1 MLSKIIKFLCSKM
14 NILIIAAEVSLII
27 FIFLFINWLVSK
39 AFKLFIKSSILR
51 SDDRSIKKLRRNI
64 TGLLL
69 LACLVSSIL
78 IVGANG
84 YLLYRGENL
93 QEYTLTIIR
102 RIPSGFW
109 IDLGIGIAKSVGT
122 LIVAAIALKFV
133 NYWLKVASIRAK
145 NLEKNT
151 ADDKSIDAFFNALNQ
166 RVTGGIW
173 LWAAIL
179 CAEFLKLPS
188 VVSQYLYIGLRIY
201 LIIAVGLLI
210 LKAVAVVVDSL
221 DALSIRYS
229 SPDNLLRFYDRL
241 RHLIPFLKRCLEFVI
256 YVCMATLVIQQV
268 QLIANVAVFG
278 QRIIKIIAIIFVSR
292 ALFEVIYLFVE
303 EVLFKNQ
310 NLTEIQRSRRLT
322 LVPLF
327 RSFLQYLIY
336 FGAIVS
342 ILYTLEIDPTPIL
355 AGAGIV
361 GIAVGLGAQTLINDI
376 VCGFF
381 ILFENYY
388 LVGDYIEAGKAED
401 RVVEGIVE
409 AIELRTTRVRHPNG
423 QLQIIQNGNIGSIT
437 NYSKQYIFAVV
448 EVGVPYD
455 SNLTQVYKVI
465 EEVGQQLKADYP
477 DVLESTQVDGV
488 ESLGESN
495 LLLRT
500 LTKVK
505 PGKHLQI
512 QRILRKIFTD
522 ALMREAIVIPGRVES
537 TEG

>member
-1 MLSKIIKFLCSKM
+1 MENYLNVCSKM
-14 NILIIAAEVSLII
+14 NILIIVAEVILII
-27 FIFLFINWLVSK
+27 FVFLLINWLVGK
-39 AFKLFIKSSILR
+39 AFKLFFKSSIFR
-51 SDDRSIKKLRRNI
+51 NDDLSIKTLRRNI

-69 LACLVSSIL
+69 LTCLVLSIL
-78 IVGANG
+78 IVGGNG
-84 YLLYRGENL
+84 YLIYRGENL
-93 QEYTLTIIR
+93 QEYTLNIIR
-102 RIPSGFW
+102 RIPLGFW
-109 IDLGIGIAKSVGT
+109 IDLGIGIAKSAAL
-122 LIVAAIALKFV
+122 LIVVAIAVKFV
-133 NYWLKVASIRAK
+133 NYSLKIANIRAK
-145 NLEKNT
+145 NLERST
-151 ADDKSIDAFFNALNQ
+151 ADDESIDAFFKALNQ

-179 CAEFLKLPS
+179 CAEFLKLPP
-188 VVSQYLYIGLRIY
+188 VVSQYLYIALRIY

-221 DALSIRYS
+221 DALSLRYS

-278 QRIIKIIAIIFVSR
+278 PRIIKIIAIIFISR
-292 ALFEVIYLFVE
+292 VLFEVVYLFVE

-310 NLTEIQRSRRLT
+310 NLSEIQRSRRLT

-327 RSFLQYLIY
+327 RSFLQYFIY

-342 ILYTLEIDPTPIL
+342 ILYTLDIDPTPIL

-388 LVGDYIEAGKAED
+388 LVGDYIEAGKSEE
-401 RVVEGIVE
+401 RIVEGIVE

-437 NYSKQYIFAVV
+437 NYSKQYIYAVV
-448 EVGVPYD
+448 EVGLPYD
-455 SNLTQVYKVI
+455 SNLTHVYKVI

-477 DVLESTQVDGV
+477 DVLEATQVDGI

-522 ALMREAIVIPGRVES
+522 TLLSEGIVIPSGVAS
-537 TEG
+537 TED

>member
-1 MLSKIIKFLCSKM
+1 M
-14 NILIIAAEVSLII
+14 NVLIILAEVSLII
-27 FIFLFINWLVSK
+27 FVFLLLNWVFSK
-39 AFKLFIKSSILR
+39 LFKLFTKSFIPQ
-51 SDDRSIKKLRRNI
+51 SDNRSIKTLRRNI

-69 LACLVSSIL
+69 LACVVSCIL

-84 YLLYRGENL
+84 YLVYRGENL
-93 QEYTLTIIR
+93 QQYTLLLIK

-109 IDLGIGIAKSVGT
+109 VTLGIGIAQSLGT
-122 LIVAAIALKFV
+122 LILAAIALKFLK
-133 NYWLKVASIRAK
+133 YWLKVASTRTK

-151 ADDKSIDAFFNALNQ
+151 ADDESIDAFFNALYD
-166 RVTGGIW
+166 RISGGIW
-173 LWAAIL
+173 LWATIL
-179 CAEFLKLPS
+179 CAQFLKLPAT
-188 VVSQYLYIGLRIY
+188 VSEYLYIALRIY

-210 LKAVAVVVDSL
+210 LKAVAAIVDSL

-229 SPDNLLRFYDRL
+229 NPDNLLRFYDRL

-268 QLIANVAVFG
+268 QLIANVATFG
-278 QRIIKIIAIIFVSR
+278 PRIIKIIGIIFISR
-292 ALFEVIYLFVE
+292 VLFEVVYLLIE
-303 EVLFKNQ
+303 EVLFKEQ
-310 NLTEIQRSRRLT
+310 NLTDIQRSRRLT

-336 FGAIVS
+336 FGATVF
-342 ILYTLEIDPTPIL
+342 ILYALSIDPTPIL

-388 LVGDYIEAGKAED
+388 LVGDYIEAGKVEEK
-401 RVVEGIVE
+401 VVEGIVE
-409 AIELRTTRVRHPNG
+409 AIELRTTRIRHPNG
-423 QLQIIQNGNIGSIT
+423 QLQIIRNGDIGSIT

-455 SNLTQVYKVI
+455 SNLAHVYKVI
-465 EEVGQQLKADYP
+465 EEVGQQLKADDP
-477 DVLESTQVDGV
+477 DVLEATQVDGV

-512 QRILRKIFTD
+512 QRVLRKIFTN
-522 ALMREAIVIPGRVES
+522 ALLREGIVIPVRAES
-537 TEG
+537 AEG

>member
-1 MLSKIIKFLCSKM
+1 M
-14 NILIIAAEVSLII
+14 NILIIAAEVSLVI
-27 FIFLFINWLVSK
+27 FVFLLINWLVSK

-51 SDDRSIKKLRRNI
+51 SDDRNTKTLRRNI

-69 LACLVSSIL
+69 LGCLVLSIVV
-78 IVGANG
+78 VGANG

-93 QEYTLTIIR
+93 QQYTLMLIR

-109 IDLGIGIAKSVGT
+109 ITLGIGIAQSIGT
-122 LIVAAIALKFV
+122 LIVVAIALKFL
-133 NYWLKVASIRAK
+133 NYWLKIAKIRAK
-145 NLEKNT
+145 NLERST
-151 ADDKSIDAFFNALNQ
+151 ADDESIDSFFNALNQ
-166 RVTGGIW
+166 RVSGGIW
-173 LWAAIL
+173 LWAVIL
-179 CAEFLKLPS
+179 CAEFLKLPL
-188 VVSQYLYIGLRIY
+188 VISQYLYIALRIY

-210 LKAVAVVVDSL
+210 LKAVTAVVDSL

-229 SPDNLLRFYDRL
+229 SPENLLRFYDRL

-256 YVCMATLVIQQV
+256 YVCMATLVLQQV
-268 QLIANVAVFG
+268 QLIANVADFG
-278 QRIIKIIAIIFVSR
+278 QRMIKIIAIIFISR
-292 ALFEVIYLFVE
+292 VLFEVVYLLIE
-303 EVLFKNQ
+303 DVLFKNK
-310 NLTEIQRSRRLT
+310 NLTEIQKSRRLT

-327 RSFLQYLIY
+327 RSFLQYLVY

-342 ILYTLEIDPTPIL
+342 ILYTFEIDPTPIL

-388 LVGDYIEAGKAED
+388 LVGDYIEAGKSED
-401 RVVEGIVE
+401 KLVEGTVE
-409 AIELRTTRVRHPNG
+409 AIELRTTRIRHPNG

-448 EVGVPYD
+448 EVGVPYE
-455 SNLTQVYKVI
+455 SNLTHVYKVI

-477 DVLESTQVDGV
+477 DVLEGTQVDGV

-522 ALMREAIVIPGRVES
+522 VLLQEGIVIPGRVES